1 VPFLINIYIVIIN
14 GNAKEKYIKLSLNS
28 KLKGQKVNKGFW
40 GWGWGWE
47 AQLVKFCNSELYIN
61 FKLWGWGW
69 G

>member
-40 GWGWGWE
+40 GWGWGW
-47 AQLVKFCNSELYIN
+47 
-61 FKLWGWGW
+61 G
-69 G
+69 

>member
-40 GWGWGWE
+40 GWGSLLSE
-47 AQLVKFCNSELYIN
+47 ATPKSVCS
-61 FKLWGWGW
+61 
-69 G
+69 